1 VFLVHKQENEVLSSI
16 SEEGEVVVAPD
27 PGAFP
32 SFPEASSLGASSLGA
47 SSLGASSLEASSL
60 GGVAFLLGASS
71 CSAQALQL
79 HG

>member
-1 VFLVHKQENEVLSSI
+1 MGCVFLVHKQENEVLSSI

-32 SFPEASSLGASSLGA
+32 SFPEASSLGASSLG
-47 SSLGASSLEASSL
+47 
-60 GGVAFLLGASS
+60 GVAFLLGASS